1 MKKSSKTADC
11 PECAAEVPLP
21 DDASAG
27 EIVECPDCGAE
38 LEIRRGKPVT
48 LALASKEEEEEDW
61 DE

>member
-1 MKKSSKTADC
+1 MKRSSKTADC

-27 EIVECPDCGAE
+27 EMVECPDCGAE

-48 LALASKEEEEEDW
+48 LALASKEEEEDW